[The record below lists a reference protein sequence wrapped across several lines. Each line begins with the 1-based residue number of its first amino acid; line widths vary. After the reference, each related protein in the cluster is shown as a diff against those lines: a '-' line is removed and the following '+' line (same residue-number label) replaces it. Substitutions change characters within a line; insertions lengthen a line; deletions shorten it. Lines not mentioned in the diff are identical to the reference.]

1 MPWLNNSR
9 THRFVLAT
17 LGVWLACCASLFAE
31 PIRPEFETLEQLVQQ
46 YFYHARPRHKPM
58 LLTQS
63 QVVALLE
70 SLQRM
75 RIYIPGRT
83 QIVRSFPHDRE
94 FFSRF
99 VLEQL
104 AREPAVAFPDDPT
117 FLFQRIDAMC
127 TSRQSIVQLT
137 RLAGQGETFAATWNS
152 EDTLS
157 PAVETLLL
165 QDLLAEHGL
174 ENAAQAK
181 PRRRNYTIEHLLEAL
196 ESAYLPASEAATEV
210 TSFDTV
216 GR

>member
-1 MPWLNNSR
+1 MHWLNNSR
-9 THRFVLAT
+9 TQRVIVPA

-31 PIRPEFETLEQLVQQ
+31 PIRPEFETLEQIVQQ

-70 SLQRM
+70 SLQGM

-99 VLEQL
+99 VLEEL
-104 AREPAVAFPDDPT
+104 AQEPAIEFPDDPT

-137 RLAGQGETFAATWNS
+137 RLASQGKSFSATWIS
-152 EDTLS
+152 DA
-157 PAVETLLL
+157 PLLPSL
-165 QDLLAEHGL
+165 ESRLLKDLLAEHGV

-196 ESAYLPASEAATEV
+196 ESAYLPASETATTV
-210 TSFDTV
+210 TSFDAV